1 MLGKDGVEV
10 EHGFHFGRGKDPTTP
25 EGHSQRKFK
34 FPECSIK
41 PATSLKPQQRKKFIV
56 NLSNFNVHYKR
67 FNIYKRTIV
76 FPIPVNKLRFYCRP
90 PRRSAFSSASAAEG
104 WVWGPE
110 EFAVTVMVVEGV
122 APILP
127 LCPDTIEEVATRG
140 LEFGVKV
147 GLNF

>member
-76 FPIPVNKLRFYCRP
+76 FPNPVHQENGNLLFGTLRHFLILLNALGGFFYLHLL
-90 PRRSAFSSASAAEG
+90 SKFSKSSY
-104 WVWGPE
+104 
-110 EFAVTVMVVEGV
+110 
-122 APILP
+122 
-127 LCPDTIEEVATRG
+127 
-140 LEFGVKV
+140 K
-147 GLNF
+147 